1 MAEFDR
7 PSVAARGGTAAVV
20 DQGLRSYMLKVYN
33 YMGIGLVVTG
43 LVAYFTY
50 MGATPDGYHLTSF
63 GQAIYLSPLR
73 WVVIFAPLAFVFAL
87 SYGVRK
93 MSPAVVQILFWVFAA
108 VMGVSLS
115 SIFLVYTGA
124 SIAKVFFISAAMF
137 GGMSLYGYTT
147 KADLTKMGSFLVMG
161 VWGLFIAMIVN
172 LFWPSGALG
181 FAISVIGV
189 LIFLGLTAWN
199 TQQVKESY
207 NAGYGQDV
215 LTKTAVMGALSLY
228 LDFINIFLFLLRIF
242 GNQRSLSARC
252 RAALT
257 WAATE
262 MVAALFFERPDVRA
276 ELPQIRLVRCAGDHR
291 HLSARRRNLG
301 RDLRHRG
308 AGRSRHGRKVRAHAR
323 ARPSGDH
330 RRGGGQNRRLCLCL
344 DLPAT
349 PRLSLHRRGFDLPR
363 ARGAGQRPRQ
373 CPARPAHGGVQSLRL
388 QADAGGDHRRAGQL
402 HPPPRK
408 ARLPPDRPLRGAGLQ
423 VRPLARHR
431 APAARGVRRF
441 RAKGY

>member
-50 MGATPDGYHLTSF
+50 MAATPDGYHLTAF
-63 GQAIYLSPLR
+63 GEAIYLSPLR

-242 GNQRSLSARC
+242 GNQRS
-252 RAALT
+252 
-257 WAATE
+257 
-262 MVAALFFERPDVRA
+262 
-276 ELPQIRLVRCAGDHR
+276 
-291 HLSARRRNLG
+291 
-301 RDLRHRG
+301 
-308 AGRSRHGRKVRAHAR
+308 
-323 ARPSGDH
+323 
-330 RRGGGQNRRLCLCL
+330 
-344 DLPAT
+344 
-349 PRLSLHRRGFDLPR
+349 
-363 ARGAGQRPRQ
+363 
-373 CPARPAHGGVQSLRL
+373 
-388 QADAGGDHRRAGQL
+388 
-402 HPPPRK
+402 
-408 ARLPPDRPLRGAGLQ
+408 
-423 VRPLARHR
+423 
-431 APAARGVRRF
+431 
-441 RAKGY
+441 